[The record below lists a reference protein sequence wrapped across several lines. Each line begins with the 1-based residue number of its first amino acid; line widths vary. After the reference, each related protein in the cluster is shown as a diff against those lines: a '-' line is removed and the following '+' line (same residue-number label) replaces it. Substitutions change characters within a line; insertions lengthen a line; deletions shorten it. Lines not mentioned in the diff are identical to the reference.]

1 VAVNQLLII
10 SGSVLVY
17 SLSGHGTHSPW
28 TDRPYYPEFCQMA
41 KRDVLK
47 AFGERVRA
55 IRLQKGLSQEHLARI
70 AKIDR
75 TYIGG
80 IERGQRNVG
89 IKNVWRIAIAL
100 GVPAAALF
108 SEETFNG

>member
-1 VAVNQLLII
+1 
-10 SGSVLVY
+10 
-17 SLSGHGTHSPW
+17 
-28 TDRPYYPEFCQMA
+28 MA

-55 IRLQKGLSQEHLARI
+55 IRLQRGLSQEELAHL

-80 IERGQRNVG
+80 IERGERNAG
-89 IKNVWRIAIAL
+89 IRNVWRIADAL
-100 GVPAAALF
+100 GVPAGDLF
-108 SEETFNG
+108 REESGDG